1 MDTTIHIN
9 VADIPPE
16 VGESFGRV
24 TLAGFKKIH
33 RPAREPREA
42 GSPNGCPQGSQRK
55 GV

>member
-16 VGESFGRV
+16 VGESFG
-24 TLAGFKKIH
+24 GIQKIH

>member
-24 TLAGFKKIH
+24 YAGGIQKIH
-33 RPAREPREA
+33 RPAREP
-42 GSPNGCPQGSQRK
+42 
-55 GV
+55 

>member
-24 TLAGFKKIH
+24 TLALCVRIVVSE
-33 RPAREPREA
+33 R
-42 GSPNGCPQGSQRK
+42 
-55 GV
+55 